1 MIAIPWA
8 VALTLVFV
16 LTGLV
21 CVGALVGRRRGAVSS
36 DQGLSDE
43 DLIDVNHGVMS
54 AAMILMLWLMTDGV
68 VAWAQ
73 VAIFAILA
81 VALLPA
87 YQRARG
93 AVARV
98 DLVSHAGQ
106 DLAMIWML
114 AAMPTLMSELAGG
127 SGGGGHSHGGG
138 DSGAVPTATPVWADT
153 VNIVFVVAAAATAG
167 WWLYRTVTTKSH
179 RLHRLGYAVM
189 AAGMATMLLLMN
201 T

>member
-1 MIAIPWA
+1 
-8 VALTLVFV
+8 VA
-16 LTGLV
+16 GLV
-21 CVGALVGRRRGAVSS
+21 CTGALVVRRRASSS

-43 DLIDVNHGVMS
+43 DLVDINHGVMS
-54 AAMILMLWLMTDGV
+54 AAMVLMLWLMTEGV

-73 VAIFAILA
+73 IAIFAILA

-93 AVARV
+93 TMDRV

-114 AAMPTLMSELAGG
+114 AAMPILMSEIAGG
-127 SGGGGHSHGGG
+127 AGSGGHSHGGG
-138 DSGAVPTATPVWADT
+138 GTSAIATATPAWADA
-153 VNIVFVVAAAATAG
+153 VNIMFVVVAAATAG
-167 WWLYRTVTTKSH
+167 WWLYRTVTARGH
-179 RLHRLGYAVM
+179 RLHLLSYTTM

-201 T
+201 G

>member
-1 MIAIPWA
+1 MIATPWA
-8 VALTLVFV
+8 LALTLVFV

-21 CVGALVGRRRGAVSS
+21 CAGALVIRRRAAAG

-73 VAIFAILA
+73 IAIFAILA
-81 VALLPA
+81 VALLPV
-87 YQRARG
+87 YQRAAG
-93 AVARV
+93 TTARV

-114 AAMPTLMSELAGG
+114 AAMPVLMSEMAGG
-127 SGGGGHSHGGG
+127 AGGGGHSHGGS
-138 DSGAVPTATPVWADT
+138 DAGAVPTATPAWADA
-153 VNIVFVVAAAATAG
+153 VNIGFVVIATATAG
-167 WWLYRTVTTKSH
+167 WWLYRTLTATGH
-179 RLHRLGYAVM
+179 RLHLLGYAAM

-201 T
+201 S